1 MRLRL
6 IVQLVR
12 RSAIDEYERL
22 PLEALNEDVLGLPIR
37 KVVIPVAAGRNLA
50 VLVEAAVRNTVL
62 QLRGIDT
69 MREFTERQQRAMNN
83 EDLF

>member
-1 MRLRL
+1 
-6 IVQLVR
+6 
-12 RSAIDEYERL
+12 
-22 PLEALNEDVLGLPIR
+22 
-37 KVVIPVAAGRNLA
+37 
-50 VLVEAAVRNTVL
+50 VEAAVRNTVL